1 MSRWNRAAAKRPAIP
16 TPISSTTKNSR
27 DLFLGYAVAAERLR
41 GQLDAAGI
49 RVDSE
54 HPLFVHLPCGVGG
67 GPGGVAFGLK
77 LTFGDAV
84 HCLFAEPTH
93 SPCMFLGV
101 YTGRHEQ
108 VSVQDFGID
117 NRTAADG
124 LAVGRPS
131 GFVGRAMQRLL
142 DGYYTVDDDELFRL
156 LALLERSQGIRLE
169 PSALAGA
176 TGIARVTREPQGYRE
191 RMGLTSARLANAT
204 HLVWATG
211 GGMVPETEMRAYLE
225 RGRSLLD

>member
-1 MSRWNRAAAKRPAIP
+1 
-16 TPISSTTKNSR
+16 
-27 DLFLGYAVAAERLR
+27 
-41 GQLDAAGI
+41 
-49 RVDSE
+49 
-54 HPLFVHLPCGVGG
+54 
-67 GPGGVAFGLK
+67 
-77 LTFGDAV
+77 
-84 HCLFAEPTH
+84 
-93 SPCMFLGV
+93 MFLGV

-131 GFVGRAMQRLL
+131 GFVGRAMHRLL

-176 TGIARVTREPQGYRE
+176 PGIARVTREPQGYRE

>member
-1 MSRWNRAAAKRPAIP
+1 M
-16 TPISSTTKNSR
+16 
-27 DLFLGYAVAAERLR
+27 
-41 GQLDAAGI
+41 
-49 RVDSE
+49 
-54 HPLFVHLPCGVGG
+54 
-67 GPGGVAFGLK
+67 AFGLK
-77 LTFGDAV
+77 LAFGDAV

-176 TGIARVTREPQGYRE
+176 PGIARVTREPQGYRE